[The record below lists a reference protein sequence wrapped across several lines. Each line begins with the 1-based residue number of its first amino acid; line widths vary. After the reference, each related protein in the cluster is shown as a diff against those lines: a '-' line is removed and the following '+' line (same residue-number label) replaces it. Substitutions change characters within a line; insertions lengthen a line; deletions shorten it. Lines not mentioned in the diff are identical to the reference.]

1 MISKKKLTGLAIATA
16 AAGLFA
22 AATIPS
28 VSFAAE
34 AGMIHCT
41 GINACKGK
49 SDCKTADNAC
59 KGMNSCKGKGFVAMS
74 DKDCKEKGG
83 KPEMHDK
90 K

>member
-28 VSFAAE
+28 VAFAAE
-34 AGMIHCT
+34 TGMIHCS
-41 GINACKGK
+41 GVNACKGK

-59 KGMNSCKGKGFVAMS
+59 KGMNSCKGKGFVEMS
-74 DKDCKEKGG
+74 DKECVKKGG
-83 KPEMHDK
+83 KAEAEK